1 MQEGKPGG
9 WPLTRHDVSHLLGKA
24 TDTAQV
30 HRLILDAAVPAGQ
43 QTGAGYMC
51 S

>member
-1 MQEGKPGG
+1 
-9 WPLTRHDVSHLLGKA
+9 LAVDTRVSHLLGKA

-30 HRLILDAAVPAGQ
+30 HRLVLDAAVPAGQ
-43 QTGAGYMC
+43 QTGAGDTR